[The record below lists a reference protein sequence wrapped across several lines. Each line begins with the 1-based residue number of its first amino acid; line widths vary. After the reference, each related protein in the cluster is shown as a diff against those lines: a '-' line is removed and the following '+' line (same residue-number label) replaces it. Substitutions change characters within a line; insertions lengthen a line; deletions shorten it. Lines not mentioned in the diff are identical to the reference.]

1 MEDGAR
7 RRGQPQKAAHP
18 PNCADQNISPR
29 CHRPPCRSSPWAGM
43 RALPAP
49 PTLRS
54 LQVGL
59 LHEPHSPLAAGSGAH
74 TTWCPPSLPA
84 DRIGP
89 SLKSALVYTLSVG
102 ATGLALRHARAHAGR
117 HAHTYVHNARADL
130 CWQARTH
137 ALKQARAHARTYAY
151 MHACMQ
157 HAGANASRMHARTHS
172 ARMHAYC
179 IRMHAYILCTHAR
192 ALAGARTQ
200 GILTIPR
207 CRSCRSA
214 APGCTA
220 CCSMRTR
227 CWRWP
232 ACCWTGTA
240 WGRCV
245 RDRAAAARHQRS
257 ACVGAASHPAG
268 TACT

>member
-18 PNCADQNISPR
+18 PNCANQNISPR

-151 MHACMQ
+151 MHACM
-157 HAGANASRMHARTHS
+157 HAACRSKRKQDACTHA
-172 ARMHAYC
+172 
-179 IRMHAYILCTHAR
+179 LCTHAR
-192 ALAGARTQ
+192 ILHTHARLHT
-200 GILTIPR
+200 LH
-207 CRSCRSA
+207 A
-214 APGCTA
+214 CTCA
-220 CCSMRTR
+220 SRRTH
-227 CWRWP
+227 
-232 ACCWTGTA
+232 
-240 WGRCV
+240 
-245 RDRAAAARHQRS
+245 ARHPHHPPLQVLSQRRS
-257 ACVGAASHPAG
+257 WLHRLLQYEDEVLAVACLLLDWHSLGQVRA
-268 TACT
+268 